1 MKKKKVIKPAKSA
14 KKKVPQKTPKK
25 TFTEKVILSFRSK
38 INLAKPQRKVTNN
51 WNPSRI
57 GSRSESN

>member
-1 MKKKKVIKPAKSA
+1 MKKKKNIKPAKSS
-14 KKKVPQKTPKK
+14 KKKAPQKTPKK
-25 TFTEKVILSFRSK
+25 PFTESIVLSFRSK
-38 INLAKPQRKVTNN
+38 FNLAKPQRKVTNN

>member
-1 MKKKKVIKPAKSA
+1 MKKKKVLKPAKSS
-14 KKKVPQKTPKK
+14 KKKILQKAPQK
-25 TFTEKVILSFRSK
+25 TFTEKIILSFRSK
-38 INLAKPQRKVTNN
+38 IDSTKPQRKVTNN